1 MDENET
7 SNRVIGAA
15 IEVHRHLGPGLLE
28 AVYRDCL
35 AHELQNCGMRVEKE
49 LILPVRYKDLE
60 LGSGYRVDLMV
71 EKQVVVELKAVDAI
85 SPVFKAQ
92 LLSYLRMSGVRLGLL
107 INFNT
112 VKLRDGITR
121 VVNNL

>member
-1 MDENET
+1 MDENEL

-35 AHELQNCGMRVEKE
+35 AHELLNSGMTVEKE
-49 LILPVRYKDLE
+49 LVLPVRYKNLE
-60 LGSGYRVDLMV
+60 IGSGYRVDLMV
-71 EKQVVVELKAVDAI
+71 EGQIIVELKAVDAL
-85 SPVFKAQ
+85 SPIFKAQ
-92 LLSYLRMSGVRLGLL
+92 LLSYLRMSGIRLGLL
-107 INFNT
+107 VNFNT
-112 VKLRDGITR
+112 VQLRDGIKR